1 LGEELDCLAA
11 RHDALLLE
19 GDVGVAEVA
28 AAADDFDSGQS
39 QKIIDNATVVLFV
52 GGRAAENAG
61 DLAGAAQSA
70 EHGAVIADFLSPEIA
85 GLMMNS
91 FGQQPLFGAG
101 DQLVVNVTADLV
113 AAPAGARSA
122 ADASIAYLFQL
133 FDKFL
138 TAERLPGSFTL
149 F

>member
-1 LGEELDCLAA
+1 MNCL
-11 RHDALLLE
+11 
-19 GDVGVAEVA
+19 
-28 AAADDFDSGQS
+28 
-39 QKIIDNATVVLFV
+39 
-52 GGRAAENAG
+52 
-61 DLAGAAQSA
+61 
-70 EHGAVIADFLSPEIA
+70 
-85 GLMMNS
+85 
-91 FGQQPLFGAG
+91 GQQPLFGAG
-101 DQLVVNVTADLV
+101 DQLVVDVTADLV